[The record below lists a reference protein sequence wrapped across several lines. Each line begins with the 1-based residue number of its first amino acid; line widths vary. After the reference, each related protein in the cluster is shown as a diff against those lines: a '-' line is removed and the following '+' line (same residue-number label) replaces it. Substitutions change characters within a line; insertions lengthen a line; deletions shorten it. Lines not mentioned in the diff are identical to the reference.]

1 MLLICDHGF
10 IVCLLLF
17 LVGFFCFS
25 LFFLNSYQTYD
36 HRKFKGALHLNEK
49 RHICRWSYVDLA
61 VNYIYFLQILSTSF
75 WFAKRSLSI
84 VINCRNLKVFFQRAV
99 ILSEIDAIS
108 TVICSHWYSRTIVV
122 WFNLFI
128 SISLH

>member
-25 LFFLNSYQTYD
+25 LGFLNSYQTYD

-49 RHICRWSYVDLA
+49 RHIYRWSYVDLA

-84 VINCRNLKVFFQRAV
+84 VINCRNLKVFFPKGCNTEWNWR
-99 ILSEIDAIS
+99 
-108 TVICSHWYSRTIVV
+108 Y
-122 WFNLFI
+122 FNCNMQPLIQSDDCRLVQFI
-128 SISLH
+128 HIY